1 MLLKSSVSILVC
13 GLMLMLMACG
23 CGPTRPAGSGGA
35 AAVDEHGHDHAEDH
49 AHAHPT
55 EGPHHGDLIELGNEE
70 FHAEMVH
77 DAGSVTIYILDSS
90 ARNLVPIDAAEL
102 TINAKLGETPKQF
115 KLLAS
120 RQESDPEGRSSRFTL
135 ADAELAGL
143 IDDEAAAPR
152 LSVTING
159 NAYRGTVS
167 HHHDAEHAHAH
178 E

>member
-1 MLLKSSVSILVC
+1 MLLKNTLSALTC
-13 GLMLMLMACG
+13 GLMLVASG
-23 CGPTRPAGSGGA
+23 CGPAQPAGSGGA
-35 AAVDEHGHDHAEDH
+35 AAVDEHGHDHAD

-77 DAGSVTIYILDSS
+77 DAASVTIYILDGS
-90 ARNLVPIDAAEL
+90 ARNLVPIDATDV
-102 TINAKLGETPKQF
+102 TINAKMGETPRQF
-115 KLLAS
+115 KLAAS
-120 RQESDPEGRSSRFTL
+120 RQESDPEGQSSRFTL

-167 HHHDAEHAHAH
+167 HHHDGEHDHAH